1 MNHLDGYD
9 AYQYCRQRYVDSD
22 FGRMDR
28 QKKAMAAIVA
38 AVKGASV
45 SELNAIADSV
55 LPLVH
60 TNLTKNQIA
69 GFMLKAPKF
78 LNTDIKTISI
88 PEGWDKTGRVSCDF
102 EAETKRLHEFLGEE
116 SVGAVSASALEY
128 VAQEDPEE
136 QTPVENKKNKI
147 EPEITTIPANV
158 QIPVLVYYGAREDKD
173 LGDANFRKHPV
184 SQIKAELKYLK
195 DNGYNPIWF
204 EDLPES
210 DNYEKPVIVV
220 FEEGTDDLY
229 SLVYPYVKELDFK
242 ISVAPVVN
250 KIGQK
255 GYLTADQIKELHK
268 SGIVSIECMP
278 QGDINLNHYD
288 KGMIKELYS
297 DAKDS
302 ISKIIGTE
310 PSVIAFPSYV
320 TDIAKG
326 QLSKFFDYGIGERG
340 TAAFNTSSD
349 TGIISPLYSQ
359 RGGSIEA
366 FVKLL
371 EASYKN

>member
-1 MNHLDGYD
+1 
-9 AYQYCRQRYVDSD
+9 
-22 FGRMDR
+22 
-28 QKKAMAAIVA
+28 
-38 AVKGASV
+38 
-45 SELNAIADSV
+45 
-55 LPLVH
+55 
-60 TNLTKNQIA
+60 
-69 GFMLKAPKF
+69 MLKAPKF
-78 LNTDIKTISI
+78 LNADIKTISI
-88 PEGWDKTGRVSCDF
+88 PEGWDKTGHVSCDY

-136 QTPVENKKNKI
+136 QAPAEKKSKKSSNSNKNSSKPEEKKTPD
-147 EPEITTIPANV
+147 NV

-173 LGDANFRKHPV
+173 LSDANFRKHPV

-229 SLVYPYVKELDFK
+229 CLVYPYVKELDFK
-242 ISVAPVVN
+242 ISLAPIVN

-255 GYLTADQIKELHK
+255 GYLSSDQINEMHK

-278 QGDINLNHYD
+278 QSDINLLHYN
-288 KGMIKELYS
+288 KSMIQDLYS
-297 DAKDS
+297 DAKNR
-302 ISKIIGTE
+302 IKEIIGSDPT
-310 PSVIAFPSYV
+310 VIAFPSFV

-340 TAAFNTSSD
+340 TTAFNTSD